1 MSVRWCL
8 MDLICI
14 SLTFKDIDHLLMC
27 LFPICVSYL
36 GKVYSGFLPI
46 FSQVICFVVVIV
58 AVFYF
63 WCWVLWI
70 LHIFWILTL
79 CLMYYLQKSIQI
91 IGKLCLFVCF
101 FFLLLM
107 IYLPVVRLLIRL
119 HLFIFAFDYFA
130 WMEWFKKKLLKS
142 MPIPVFF

>member
-1 MSVRWCL
+1 MLFISSLIMAILMSVRWCL

-70 LHIFWILTL
+70 LLIFLILTL

-91 IGKLCLFVCF
+91 IGKLCLFVCLF
-101 FFLLLM
+101 VFSFVDDLLTSSK
-107 IYLPVVRLLIRL
+107 
-119 HLFIFAFDYFA
+119 AFD
-130 WMEWFKKKLLKS
+130 
-142 MPIPVFF
+142 

>member
-1 MSVRWCL
+1 

-58 AVFYF
+58 AVFLFLMLSSMNSSYILDINTLSD
-63 WCWVLWI
+63 VLFAKI
-70 LHIFWILTL
+70 YTNNREIVFV
-79 CLMYYLQKSIQI
+79 
-91 IGKLCLFVCF
+91 CLFF
-101 FFLLLM
+101 FSFVDDLLTCSKA
-107 IYLPVVRLLIRL
+107 V
-119 HLFIFAFDYFA
+119 D
-130 WMEWFKKKLLKS
+130 
-142 MPIPVFF
+142 